1 MVEIVKYSLS
11 WHQKYWQFSDYLID
25 KNPRC
30 SSIDRDMNCFLK
42 KLRKV
47 VISSMENNDKK
58 LNTISDFLEIN

>member
-11 WHQKYWQFSDYLID
+11 WHQKCWQFLDYLID
-25 KNPRC
+25 KNLRC